1 MSERGDRRFE
11 WRAVLGEEDV
21 TLRPVLRPVRAIGA

>member
-21 TLRPVLRPVRAIGA
+21 RLRPVLRPVRAIGA